1 MILKLDILTDF
12 FQPDTVKLISA
23 VAQLGKWCYI
33 FINYLIPLTPFLEVV
48 YSAQHFL
55 GRFL

>member
-1 MILKLDILTDF
+1 MILKLYILTDF

-33 FINYLIPLTPFLEVV
+33 FINYLIPPTPFLEVV
-48 YSAQHFL
+48 IRHNTF
-55 GRFL
+55 